1 MTFIVTKVRK
11 KKSVIHYKKKLHYRH
26 KTATALSEC
35 VFSGRLENRTVTMQ
49 LYFPKVAYQ
58 QFSTHWD

>member
-1 MTFIVTKVRK
+1 MMFNVTKVRK
-11 KKSVIHYKKKLHYRH
+11 KNLLYTTKKKLHYRH

-35 VFSGRLENRTVTMQ
+35 VFSGLLENRTVTMQ

>member
-1 MTFIVTKVRK
+1 MLPKLEK
-11 KKSVIHYKKKLHYRH
+11 KKALIHYKKKLHYRH

-35 VFSGRLENRTVTMQ
+35 VFSGLLENRTVTVQ